1 MFSIFLPF
9 ASCEFKRYI
18 DIEFLRVR
26 QITALKYAVCAI
38 NIVPSDQI
46 VEIWLLEMSDSI
58 ETGIVSVSNDDCLV
72 FRMISFHHIIQS
84 RVFIINIAWMNHTVN
99 KATVKGIKKE
109 TDMILAEGTGITAIR
124 NKGIRIDQMD
134 RGEYQNQNHPLQW
147 YHIHEND
154 EWMENSH

>member
-38 NIVPSDQI
+38 NIFPSDQI

-99 KATVKGIKKE
+99 KATVKGMTVGLTPDVDRIMDSLMTCYHGPSRYLISVKYKVKKC
-109 TDMILAEGTGITAIR
+109 LR
-124 NKGIRIDQMD
+124 
-134 RGEYQNQNHPLQW
+134 HV
-147 YHIHEND
+147 
-154 EWMENSH
+154 NSPAPQSRALKK